1 MGKKKRKRPKGPE
14 KPVEALASGVVELAA
29 GGDMGKRKRKRP
41 KGPEKLV
48 EALASGVVVVG
59 PPAKKPALALQTATS
74 TALEIPPVP
83 VVCSSQSSDADLS
96 QSQQET
102 PTTAEQNSE
111 KATPSSDKRRVT
123 RSMTRGN
130 LTTPL
135 TELDGTQSSPEKP
148 KVRSCMSKK
157 KRRASKLETIAPHS
171 FVRSRLN
178 DIRDSPWL
186 SKEEFA
192 AVYTWLYSNRTELM
206 SKGVARV
213 AAWSTRGQLPVGIDI
228 TAHLCEAF
236 LMEMKY
242 NAGNSYRAVSFGFSV
257 AITR

>member
-1 MGKKKRKRPKGPE
+1 
-14 KPVEALASGVVELAA
+14 
-29 GGDMGKRKRKRP
+29 MGKRKRKRP
-41 KGPEKLV
+41 RGPEKLA

-59 PPAKKPALALQTATS
+59 PPAKKPALALQTDTS
-74 TALEIPPVP
+74 TALEMPPVP
-83 VVCSSQSSDADLS
+83 VVCSSQSSDKDLS
-96 QSQQET
+96 QFQQES
-102 PTTAEQNSE
+102 PITTEQNAE

-130 LTTPL
+130 PKTPL
-135 TELDGTQSSPEKP
+135 TELDGTQSSPERP
-148 KVRSCMSKK
+148 KKRLSKK
-157 KRRASKLETIAPHS
+157 QRRNSKLETIAPHS
-171 FVRSRLN
+171 FVRSRAN
-178 DIRDSPWL
+178 DVRDSPWL